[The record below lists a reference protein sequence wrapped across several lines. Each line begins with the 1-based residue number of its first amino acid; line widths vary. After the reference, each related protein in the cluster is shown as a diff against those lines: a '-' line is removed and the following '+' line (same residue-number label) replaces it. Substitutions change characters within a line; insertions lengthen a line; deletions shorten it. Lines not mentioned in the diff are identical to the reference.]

1 MDDLE
6 ECPWFF
12 FRIFREINRPACWGI
27 PHLWKPPK
35 KYFDGMGHAEGK
47 TQEIPRMEWV
57 KTR

>member
-1 MDDLE
+1 MV
-6 ECPWFF
+6 F

-27 PHLWKPPK
+27 PPFMEPPPK
-35 KYFDGMGHAEGK
+35 KNIWMGWVMLRG